1 MRQLQALLH
10 DRRRRQRGSV
20 LSALLIIVVFLSIL
34 IGALLTEV
42 TDAFVL
48 SRDLVTRVQSEAT
61 VSSAVELTINQLQS
75 DVKNGA
81 VPANCAQ
88 DARKPPAALTLNGR
102 SAVVRQEKCTAI
114 LPEVARSL
122 AAGSFNVDGFHD
134 TLANRD
140 RYLVA
145 NASGTMYS
153 FNFSTGTQAWQVAI
167 GGQPTAPPSTMAGAN
182 NSVNILAPVTNRMVV
197 LNEPGGAAP
206 TVRCNLAAS
215 GTVQTATAG
224 VSFPGYVFFGDSG
237 GQLYV
242 YDTTSSS
249 CGPAALISAQVGGK
263 VVGAPLVFASDRGEA
278 SSDEVF
284 ALVTNSSGTT
294 LRHWT
299 YTEPTVCDNGNG
311 NGNGNGEGD
320 GCANGQ
326 RRKQPTLTSAGST
339 SLQGTNAV
347 GYDTSTNSLPMN
359 LVVAT
364 GSGRLDLARINPSF
378 SVSPG
383 ASTTIPSTVASPPSW
398 CSCLVKAPST
408 KQTLVGVGGANGTLY
423 LYLVGNNNNSLTLTY
438 QYDGQADGRPAINTS
453 PMADTNGEWYFG
465 ANDGYVYDVEIPV
478 TTAQTGPFPMF
489 KAARFGPGGAIAS
502 SPIVGAC
509 PSGPCMF
516 FGSTTAGSYFARIGI
531 TRVSDLRACL
541 SSADGSTCV
550 GIPQLWAR
558 AQVGPAAIWGA
569 NGVYVQ
575 GWSFYSA

>member
-1 MRQLQALLH
+1 MKRLQLLLH

-20 LSALLIIVVFLSIL
+20 LSALLIIVAFLAIL
-34 IGALLTEV
+34 IGGLLTQL

-48 SRDLVTRVQSEAT
+48 SRDLATRVQNEAT

-81 VPANCAQ
+81 VPASCAQ
-88 DARKPPAALTLNGR
+88 DARKPPGTLTLNGR

-134 TLANRD
+134 TLVN
-140 RYLVA
+140 RYLVV
-145 NASGTMYS
+145 NSSGTMYS
-153 FNFSTGTQAWQVAI
+153 YNFSTGTQGWQVAI
-167 GGQPTAPPSTMAGAN
+167 GGQPTAPPSTMVGAN
-182 NSVNILAPVTNRMVV
+182 NSVYILAPVTNRLVV
-197 LNEPGGAAP
+197 LNGPGGSAP
-206 TVRCNLAAS
+206 TIRCSLAAS

-224 VSFPGYVFFGDSG
+224 VAFPRYVFFGDSSG
-237 GQLYV
+237 KLYV
-242 YDTTSSS
+242 YDTTSSN
-249 CGPAALISAQVGGK
+249 CGPAALTSKTVGGR
-263 VVGAPLVFASDRGEA
+263 VIGAPLVFSSDPGESG

-284 ALVTNSSGTT
+284 ILVTSSSGTS
-294 LRHWT
+294 LQHWR
-299 YTEPTVCDNGNG
+299 YAEVCNDGEGEGGGNCDNGRG
-311 NGNGNGEGD
+311 N
-320 GCANGQ
+320 
-326 RRKQPTLTSAGST
+326 RQPTLTSAGSI
-339 SLQGTNAV
+339 SLNGPNAV
-347 GYDTSTNSLPMN
+347 GYDISGNALPMS
-359 LVVAT
+359 LIVAT
-364 GSGRLDLARINPSF
+364 SSGRLDLAQITSSF
-378 SVSPG
+378 NMSAR

-423 LYLVGNNNNSLTLTY
+423 LYLVGNNLNSLTLTY

-453 PMADTNGEWYFG
+453 PMADSNGEWYFG
-465 ANDGYVYDVEIPV
+465 ASDGYVYDVEIPV
-478 TTAQTGPFPMF
+478 TTAQTAPFAMF

-509 PSGPCMF
+509 PSGPCMY
-516 FGSTTAGSYFARIGI
+516 FGSSSAGSYFARIGI

-558 AQVGPAAIWGA
+558 AQVGPATIWGA

-575 GWSFYSA
+575 GWSYYSP

>member
-1 MRQLQALLH
+1 VKQLRALYH

-34 IGALLTEV
+34 LGALLTEV

-61 VSSAVELTINQLQS
+61 VSSAVELAINQLQS

-114 LPEVARSL
+114 LPEVARTL
-122 AAGSFNVDGFHD
+122 ATGSFKVDGFHD

-145 NASGTMYS
+145 SAAGTMYS
-153 FNFSTGTQAWQVAI
+153 YNFSNGNQAWQVAI
-167 GGQPTAPPSTMAGAN
+167 GGQPTAPPSTMASTN

-197 LNEPGGAAP
+197 LNEPGGAVP

-224 VSFPGYVFFGDSG
+224 VAFTGYVFFGDSSG
-237 GQLYV
+237 TLYV
-242 YDTTSSS
+242 YDTTSPN
-249 CGPAALISAQVGGK
+249 CGPAAKISKNVGGR
-263 VVGAPLVFASDRGEA
+263 VVGAPLVFSGDPGE
-278 SSDEVF
+278 SGSDEVF
-284 ALVTNSSGTT
+284 VVVTSSSGTS
-294 LRHWT
+294 LQHWS
-299 YTEPTVCDNGNG
+299 YTEPVECN
-311 NGNGNGEGD
+311 NGNGEGRGNCD
-320 GCANGQ
+320 GDNNQ
-326 RRKQPTLTSAGST
+326 KVPTLTSAGSI
-339 SLQGTNAV
+339 SLGGPNAV

-364 GSGRLDLARINPSF
+364 NSGRLALARISGSF
-378 SVSPG
+378 NMSAG
-383 ASTTIPSTVASPPSW
+383 ASTTIPSTVTSPPTW
-398 CSCLVKAPST
+398 CSCLVNAPNT
-408 KQTLVGVGGANGTLY
+408 RQTLVGVGGANGTLY
-423 LYLVGNNNNSLTLTY
+423 LYLVGNNINSLTLTY

-478 TTAQTGPFPMF
+478 TTAQTAPFPMF

-558 AQVGPAAIWGA
+558 AQVGPATIWGA

-575 GWSFYSA
+575 GWSYYSP